1 MSWIDVLVLGVIV
14 AAVAAAIVYMIRR
27 RKQGK
32 SSCGNCP
39 YRENCGAPFDEK

>member
-1 MSWIDVLVLGVIV
+1 MSWIDVLVLGIIA
-14 AAVAAAIVYMIRR
+14 AAVIAAVLWIVHR

-39 YRENCGAPFDEK
+39 YRGDCTSARR